1 MQLIID
7 IGNTRTK
14 VVLFEKGQ
22 IVSRYYPEIFNV
34 EWLEKLKVEQPF
46 DSAIL
51 SSVNE
56 DNQAVEDW
64 LKDNSF
70 FIKLDHKTAIPIK
83 NAYQTPQTLGKDRLA
98 AVVGAFALYP
108 QENCLVVDAGT
119 CMTYEL
125 LNAEGIYK
133 GGNIAPGIEMRLRA
147 MHEFTAKLPLVGK
160 VKKQRLDDWI
170 GFNTETA
177 LQMGGQLGAV
187 LEIEGFVARYK
198 RRYGSIQLI
207 LTGGDAAIIA
217 AHLEIEHFIINEDIV
232 LIGLYKILKYNANL
246 LESTG

>member
-7 IGNTRTK
+7 IGNTRAK
-14 VVLFEKGQ
+14 IVLFEKGQ
-22 IVSRYYPEIFNV
+22 IVSRYYPDRFNV
-34 EWLEKLKVEQPF
+34 EWLEGLKAKESF
-46 DSAIL
+46 DAAIL
-51 SSVNE
+51 SSVNQ

-64 LKDNSF
+64 LTDHCF
-70 FIKLDHKTAIPIK
+70 FIKLEHTTAIPIK

-98 AVVGAFALYP
+98 AAVGAFALYP

-119 CMTYEL
+119 CMTYEWL
-125 LNAEGIYK
+125 SAEGIYK
-133 GGNIAPGIEMRLRA
+133 GGNIAPGIDMRLRA

-160 VKKQRLDDWI
+160 QRLEDWI

-187 LEIEGFVARYK
+187 LEIEGFVARYE

-217 AHLEIEHFIINEDIV
+217 EHLEIEHFIINEDIV

-246 LESTG
+246 LESTD

>member
-1 MQLIID
+1 LQLIID
-7 IGNTRTK
+7 IGNTRAK

-22 IVSRYYPEIFNV
+22 IVSRYYPDTFNV
-34 EWLEKLKVEQPF
+34 EWLEGLKAKESF
-46 DSAIL
+46 DAAIL
-51 SSVNE
+51 SSVNQ

-64 LKDNSF
+64 LTDHCF
-70 FIKLDHKTAIPIK
+70 FIKLDHTTSIPIK

-98 AVVGAFALYP
+98 AAVGAFALYP

-119 CMTYEL
+119 CMTYEWL
-125 LNAEGIYK
+125 SAEGIYK
-133 GGNIAPGIEMRLRA
+133 GGNIAPGIDMRLRA

-160 VKKQRLDDWI
+160 QRLEDWI

-187 LEIEGFVARYK
+187 LEIEGFVARYE

-217 AHLEIEHFIINEDIV
+217 EHLEIEHFIINEDIV

-246 LESTG
+246 LESTD